1 MMRIR
6 PTAQAA
12 ACTALATLFPDAQ
25 AARPMITDDA
35 RIVDPKACQVETWV
49 KRNRGSTEF
58 WALPACNPTGD
69 AEITIG
75 GGRLRADGESHLT
88 DAIVQAKTVLRPL
101 ETNGWGVGL
110 AVGMDRRP
118 QRPEAD
124 SWPGD
129 TYFNVPMSVSFY
141 DDKWV
146 AHLNAGVLHHRGGDN
161 QGTWGIGNE
170 IRLGE
175 SAYFIPE
182 IYGNDRGR
190 PFYQLGVRCWLI
202 RDRLQVD
209 ATFGNRLDTNT
220 EQRWFSIGLRILSPP
235 FLP

>member
-6 PTAQAA
+6 RTTQAA
-12 ACTALATLFPDAQ
+12 ACTALATLFPDAH

-49 KRNRGSTEF
+49 KRNRDSTEF

-75 GGRLRADGESHLT
+75 GGRVREEGESHLT
-88 DAIVQAKTVLRPL
+88 DAIVQAKTILRPL

-110 AVGMDRRP
+110 AVGMDRHP

-129 TYFNVPMSVSFY
+129 TYFYVPLSASFY
-141 DDKWV
+141 DDAWV
-146 AHLNAGVLHHRGGDN
+146 AHLNAGAVHHRGGDN
-161 QGTWGIGNE
+161 QGTWGFGNE

-175 SAYFIPE
+175 SAFFIPE

-190 PFYQLGVRCWLI
+190 PFYQLGVRYWII

-209 ATFGNRLDTNT
+209 ATFGNRLDSNT